1 MNIHLTALVVIV
13 SCLPL
18 GFTALPTQAA
28 LPDNETYELVMNRY
42 NILIDAYTE
51 CSYYL
56 NPATLSVNG
65 NERAVTVLF
74 TRGELGGS
82 ECNGIFEFQVLTVRC
97 NTQEV
102 SFSDQIASPANWT
115 EDWYREPQIA
125 QQICTL

>member
-1 MNIHLTALVVIV
+1 MNIQRTTLVAII
-13 SCLPL
+13 SSLPL
-18 GFTALPTQAA
+18 FTVLPIQAA
-28 LPDNETYELVMNRY
+28 LPDNETYELVMSRY
-42 NILIDAYTE
+42 NILIEADTE

-56 NPATLSVNG
+56 NPSTLFISG
-65 NERAVTVLF
+65 NERAVSVLF

-82 ECNGIFEFQVLTVRC
+82 ACNGVFEFQVLIVRC

-102 SFSDQIASPANWT
+102 SFSSQIASPANWT